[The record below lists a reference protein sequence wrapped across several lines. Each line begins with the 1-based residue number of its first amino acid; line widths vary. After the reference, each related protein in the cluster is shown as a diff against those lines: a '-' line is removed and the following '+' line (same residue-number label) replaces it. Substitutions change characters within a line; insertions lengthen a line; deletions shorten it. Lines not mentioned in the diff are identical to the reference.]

1 MSFFNFYV
9 IFVVGLSSP
18 ILSDSQFSVLNR
30 SLSGRESSMDED
42 LAQLEVDEIDFFD
55 THIPVINAF
64 VYEYMVIIVYFFV
77 LH

>member
-1 MSFFNFYV
+1 
-9 IFVVGLSSP
+9 
-18 ILSDSQFSVLNR
+18 LSDSQFSVLNR

-55 THIPVINAF
+55 TLILVINEF
-64 VYEYMVIIVYFFV
+64 VYEYMVIIVYLFV

>member
-1 MSFFNFYV
+1 M
-9 IFVVGLSSP
+9 
-18 ILSDSQFSVLNR
+18 SDSQFSVLNR

-55 THIPVINAF
+55 TLILVINEF
-64 VYEYMVIIVYFFV
+64 VYEYMVIIVYLFV